1 MDSSVLS
8 LLLNDHRTMLLL
20 QKNKIVL
27 CVFISLWSICAWSNN
42 DKVIYIATDI
52 HVMDSSLVI
61 NEGSAMTNYLA
72 QDRKMLSQSTE
83 AFQAIID
90 SAINHK
96 ADVLLICGDLTKDG
110 EKIGH
115 ERVSRMLGKALQA
128 GIKTFV
134 IPGNHDIRNP
144 FANYFDG
151 DKISPAEGIT
161 AEDFASIYHDFGYGA
176 DHLRDPH
183 SLSYVC
189 EPVPGLT
196 LLAIDAS
203 QYEKNTYIAHG
214 DTRDESIVGGAIK
227 PNTLDWLLAQ
237 ADEAKGK
244 GNQVIAMMH
253 QQLIDHADKLEEI
266 DNTTTIENGDSIAQ
280 LMMEH
285 GIHVVFTGHTHWSD
299 ASTTWN
305 SNHTNSLTD
314 ITTGSTIAYPAHYR
328 VVTVSDDCSRLAIDT
343 YRITSLPSQ
352 PDYTQFGRQFFENG
366 TEAMTHTLARTYW
379 PTIEP
384 TMKAYCHEMNLGF
397 ASVTFNLP
405 TSPGDFANLAY
416 KYLESF
422 LKEAWLTVQEGNEH
436 DQDAYER
443 LSKELRKGVYKI
455 FGKIIE
461 NDIYIL
467 GKPMARSEARDLVMR
482 KATPMLMSLLEDLT
496 HVGTENEDRTD
507 DLHLN
512 IDLGS
517 GKILTDSELTRII
530 PIHLEESAEVRIYNM
545 QGQLVSNQHNSA
557 LPAGCYIVITNGIA
571 RKVNVTWRA
580 SLSE

>member
-1 MDSSVLS
+1 
-8 LLLNDHRTMLLL
+8 
-20 QKNKIVL
+20 
-27 CVFISLWSICAWSNN
+27 
-42 DKVIYIATDI
+42 
-52 HVMDSSLVI
+52 
-61 NEGSAMTNYLA
+61 
-72 QDRKMLSQSTE
+72 
-83 AFQAIID
+83 
-90 SAINHK
+90 
-96 ADVLLICGDLTKDG
+96 LTKDG

-144 FANYFDG
+144 FAKYFDG
-151 DKISPAEGIT
+151 DKTSPAEGIT
-161 AEDFASIYHDFGYGA
+161 AEEFASIYHDFGYA
-176 DHLRDPH
+176 DDYLRDPN

-189 EPVPGLT
+189 EPIPGLT
-196 LLAIDAS
+196 LLAVDAS

-328 VVTVSDDCSRLAIDT
+328 VVTVSDDCSRLNIDT

-366 TEAMTHTLARTYW
+366 TEAMTYTLARTYW

-384 TMKAYCHEMNLGF
+384 TMKAYCQEINLGF

-405 TSPGDFANLAY
+405 TSPDDFANLAY

-436 DQDAYER
+436 DQDAYDR

-517 GKILTDSELTRII
+517 GKILTDSELARII
-530 PIHLEESAEVRIYNM
+530 PVHLDESAEVRIYNM
-545 QGQLVSNQHNSA
+545 QGQLVTNQHDSA

-571 RKVNVTWRA
+571 RKVSVTWHA